1 MAFLQRVQVPYTPFF
16 YFLFPS
22 RSNLDEFN
30 KLLSY
35 LTYQGFRYLQYALLL
50 CLENDEYLRSI
61 CNSFLKDNPS
71 HGFPS
76 LQLKVPA
83 KFKINKPAA
92 FCTYYSEV
100 IIWHPMY
107 PRQSGTNSNHCLL
120 ILKTVSWNGM

>member
-1 MAFLQRVQVPYTPFF
+1 M
-16 YFLFPS
+16 
-22 RSNLDEFN
+22 
-30 KLLSY
+30 
-35 LTYQGFRYLQYALLL
+35 QYALLL
-50 CLENDEYLRSI
+50 CLENDEYLRLI

-71 HGFPS
+71 HGYPS

-107 PRQSGTNSNHCLL
+107 PRQFESLSINLKNCILERDVRLESIHDL
-120 ILKTVSWNGM
+120 IHVLEDIVAEGEAE